1 MDELDGEAACERF
14 RQIVNDRFRFL
25 TTTYGLEEAETGCMG
40 AEIWVVFHNQVTQV
54 NVHFEYGRQV
64 WLTVGRAVN
73 GRQVNLNLL
82 LRVRAPH
89 QERTSIVADFFDP
102 QQIEEI
108 MRERS
113 DALREQSDDLLRG
126 DFTMFPKLLEVQAE
140 LSAKKFRE
148 LAAKGLWP

>member
-1 MDELDGEAACERF
+1 MATDELDGAAACERF

-25 TTTYGLEEAETGCMG
+25 TTMYGLEEAETGCMG
-40 AEIWVVFHNQVTQV
+40 AEIWMVFHNRVTQV

-82 LRVRAPH
+82 LRVRAPN

-108 MRERS
+108 MQERS
-113 DALREQSDDLLRG
+113 DALREHADDLLRG
-126 DFTMFPKLLEVQAE
+126 
-140 LSAKKFRE
+140 
-148 LAAKGLWP
+148 